1 MGDKLESKRMA
12 MAAEVSTIPGFDGIL
27 KDADEAV
34 RLAKDIGEGCVCVC
48 VRGVCVCMCVCVWYC
63 DHLSMA

>member
-1 MGDKLESKRMA
+1 MA

-48 VRGVCVCMCVCVWYC
+48 VCVCVYVCVCVV
-63 DHLSMA
+63 L